1 LRTGKILVSGITVMK
16 YLWDERGRELRE
28 ALKSA
33 HEAYIRASEA
43 SKAIIKEGPS
53 ALPHP
58 DGMQR
63 LVNAANEE
71 RHALDE
77 YVKALRAFNDY
88 VNPKKS

>member
-1 LRTGKILVSGITVMK
+1 MK
-16 YLWDERGRELRE
+16 YLWDEKARELRE
-28 ALKSA
+28 AVNHA
-33 HEAYIRASEA
+33 HKAYTGASET

-58 DGMQR
+58 DGVQR
-63 LVNAANEE
+63 LANAANKE

-88 VNPKKS
+88 VNQKPKAS

>member
-1 LRTGKILVSGITVMK
+1 MK
-16 YLWDERGRELRE
+16 YLWDDKARELRE
-28 ALKSA
+28 AVKSA
-33 HEAYIRASEA
+33 HKAYTRASEA
-43 SKAIIKEGPS
+43 SKTIIKEGPA

-58 DGMQR
+58 DGVQR

-88 VNPKKS
+88 VHQKPKTS